1 MSAKRTTA
9 CGALALAAAAT
20 VLSGCA
26 GRGPAALIT
35 PTAQQQCGTAAPAP
49 APALRRVR
57 TAMRGL
63 PPSGGFAA
71 QPFGVVTAPG
81 RWAFVS
87 VVSGVD
93 VLATRQFRP
102 RLVRHIPVPQ
112 ALGEALAP
120 DGRYLLVASA
130 RGMTVI
136 SVRRAEAGGAHAV
149 LGTLAVPHAQ
159 GPIEV
164 TVSPDGTLAF
174 VSVEYSNEIA
184 VFRLSR
190 ALARGFGPA
199 DLVGTIPT
207 GDGAVG
213 MAISPDG
220 RWLYATSEQAAKAP
234 PGGRP
239 GDIPGTLSVISV
251 PQAARH
257 PARSVVAVRY
267 ADCQPVRVVLSRGG
281 RIAWVTARA
290 SNAVLAFDTAR
301 LRTAPRSALLADVR
315 VGIAPVG
322 LILVRRST
330 RLIVA
335 DSNRFAKPPVPS
347 NLAVLSVAAALAHR
361 PALLGYIPAG
371 KFPRQFAA
379 EPGGQTLLVT
389 NFLSGQLQA
398 VGLSRLP

>member
-1 MSAKRTTA
+1 MVGKRAA
-9 CGALALAAAAT
+9 CGLLALATAT
-20 VLSGCA
+20 AVLAGCA
-26 GRGPAALIT
+26 ARGPAAL
-35 PTAQQQCGTAAPAP
+35 AQMAGAQRCGTDVPAP
-49 APALRRVR
+49 APTLRRVR
-57 TAMRGL
+57 TAMLRL
-63 PPSGGFAA
+63 PPAGGFAA
-71 QPFGVVTAPG
+71 QPFGAVAAPG
-81 RWAFVS
+81 HWAFVS

-112 ALGEALAP
+112 ALGEALTP

-164 TVSPDGTLAF
+164 AVSPDGTLAF

-199 DLVGTIPT
+199 DLAGTIPT

-213 MAISPDG
+213 MALSPDG

-234 PGGRP
+234 PGSRP
-239 GDIPGTLSVISV
+239 GDVPGTLSVISV
-251 PQAARH
+251 ATAARH

-267 ADCQPVRVVLSRGG
+267 ADCQPVRVILSGDG
-281 RIAWVTARA
+281 RIAWVTARG

-301 LRTAPRSALLADVR
+301 LRTAPRRALLADIR

-322 LILVRRST
+322 LILVRDGT

-335 DSNRFAKPPVPS
+335 DSNRFARPPVPS
-347 NLAVLSVAAALAHR
+347 NLAVLSVPAALAHR
-361 PALLGYIPAG
+361 PALLGYMPAG
-371 KFPRQFAA
+371 IFPRQFAA

-398 VGLSRLP
+398 VGLARLP